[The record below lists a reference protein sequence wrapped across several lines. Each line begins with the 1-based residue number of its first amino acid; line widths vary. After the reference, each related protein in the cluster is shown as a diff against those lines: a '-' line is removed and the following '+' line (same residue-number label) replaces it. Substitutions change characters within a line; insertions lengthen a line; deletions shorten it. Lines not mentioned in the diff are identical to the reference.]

1 MSTTITAR
9 RDRKSMTLMI
19 PLAVLSVGVVII
31 LAILLAWSGREV
43 DGAAAPGEAPNNEVA
58 VEPTGAGTAPEGVID
73 QAGAGLSDETDSD
86 MIEGAA
92 GAASSAEGE
101 EMMNESGAAVEDG
114 AAAGEEAADD
124 EGAALE
130 PAADQE
136 QGDLAPAGDEQPA
149 TVTQPTATVGTTE
162 TPEGEEGAEESSGM
176 DLEEVDDPDTDT
188 EFTPTPS
195 GPEGRDG
202 ETILQQ

>member
-9 RDRKSMTLMI
+9 RDRKAMTLMI
-19 PLAVLSVGVVII
+19 PLAVLSVGVVVI

-58 VEPTGAGTAPEGVID
+58 VEPTGAGTAPEGVVD
-73 QAGAGLSDETDSD
+73 EAGAGLSDETGSD

-101 EMMNESGAAVEDG
+101 EMMNETGADVEDG
-114 AAAGEEAADD
+114 AATEEGAAD

-130 PAADQE
+130 PASEQE
-136 QGDLAPAGDEQPA
+136 QGDVAPAGEEQPA